1 MSTRLV
7 TAVTLVAAASLV
19 VGCRPATDLNTPCRL
34 VAGNPDGGAPRQ
46 LLEKEVRAKQ
56 SANKDFI
63 SLGTVECEDFICVR
77 DTSFTS
83 DAGDDEPAFGYCSR
97 ACAQGSSC
105 PSQDSSLDDGPN
117 QLRCRAL
124 LLDAETLK
132 ELSDKGLNPG
142 NVRDPYFCARGQ
154 PDGGA

>member
-7 TAVTLVAAASLV
+7 TAVMFVAAASLV
-19 VGCRPATDLNTPCRL
+19 MGCRPATDLNTPCRL

-56 SANKDFI
+56 TANKDFI

-77 DTSFTS
+77 DTSFQS
-83 DAGDDEPAFGYCSR
+83 DAGDDDPAFGYCSR

-117 QLRCRAL
+117 RLRCRAL